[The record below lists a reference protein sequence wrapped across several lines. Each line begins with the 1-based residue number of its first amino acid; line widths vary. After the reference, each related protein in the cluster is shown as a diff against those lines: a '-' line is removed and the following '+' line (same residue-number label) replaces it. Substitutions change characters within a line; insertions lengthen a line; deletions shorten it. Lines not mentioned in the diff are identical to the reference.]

1 MLAAH
6 GPSVGIHDREG
17 FSTMKALAKSFAPYA
32 GTEPYL
38 HLCFSEASKKKVR
51 AFLRRLCAR
60 GVRVWYCADV
70 SANRAEREETERR
83 MLGARV
89 TVVYL
94 DEAFRNDAA
103 AKSRLLTCQRNG
115 QPVICLNT
123 DGGDSGLS
131 IGLHADA
138 FEAKLRR
145 AAADDAEFALL
156 HADGFSQELIGEPV
170 APSGSGLKILIGVI
184 LGAVAALLIAG
195 VLWYLF
201 HTPAQAEPPE
211 QTDSVTFADETVR
224 EAVRDAIGGGLI
236 TEDRLSGVTTLRLEG
251 DTLPD
256 TLTDLALLPA
266 LETVV
271 LSQRAAAG
279 VSAHPELS
287 AYTIELYGGAS
298 E

>member
-51 AFLRRLCAR
+51 AFLRRLYAR

-70 SANRAEREETERR
+70 SANRLEREETERR

-123 DGGDSGLS
+123 DGGDS
-131 IGLHADA
+131 
-138 FEAKLRR
+138 

-224 EAVRDAIGGGLI
+224 EAVRDVIGGGLI